1 SLLSSNKKARA
12 NALIKQYQK
21 LIELEGVHLEFTR
34 DALISIANKAMDK
47 NLGARGL
54 RSIVEDLMLDLMF
67 HLPAL
72 TKPSKIRVTKRM
84 VMKSE
89 INIEHL
95 KKSAGAL

>member
-1 SLLSSNKKARA
+1 LNKKARA
-12 NALIKQYQK
+12 
-21 LIELEGVHLEFTR
+21 R

-67 HLPAL
+67 HLP
-72 TKPSKIRVTKRM
+72 V
-84 VMKSE
+84 
-89 INIEHL
+89 